1 MTNTHNLLKN
11 LLKNKK
17 IKFSN
22 FENLYEISLSK
33 NDQLLNKIQNITLKY
48 LRDCVENYYNIK
60 INL

>member
-33 NDQLLNKIQNITLKY
+33 NDQLLNKIQNI
-48 LRDCVENYYNIK
+48 
-60 INL
+60 